1 MIDFFKFH
9 GAGNDF
15 IIINASSTIWNK
27 SDSFIKKICDCH
39 YGVGADGLIFVSL
52 CEEDNDADIRMEFF
66 NNDGCRASMC
76 GNGLRCVALFAYKYL
91 LKKNELKIK
100 TDAGVLCAR
109 ILSDNEVKIELS
121 ILDFPKKFELDEE
134 DVFFSNTGVPHLL
147 VLENEDIENIDIQKK
162 GRYWRHHNAFL
173 PEGVNVNFISEDF
186 KTSEEIKIRTY
197 ERGVEDETC
206 ACGTGI
212 VAVALTLYTF
222 FDVHPPFRFLTP
234 HNDRLTVDFLDN
246 STKLLFDKKI
256 NLTGPAVEVFH
267 GVLNKKYFAAYAEG
281 DR

>member
-15 IIINASSTIWNK
+15 IIINAFSDRWNR
-27 SDSFIKKICDCH
+27 SGTFIKRICDCH
-39 YGVGADGLIFVSL
+39 YGVGGDGLIYVSL
-52 CEEDNDADIRMEFF
+52 CNEDSDADIKMEFF

-91 LKKNELKIK
+91 LNQKELRIK
-100 TDAGVLCAR
+100 TDAGVLCAK
-109 ILSDNEVKIELS
+109 ILSDNEVEIELS
-121 ILDFPKKFELDEE
+121 ILELPRKFELDGKN
-134 DVFFSNTGVPHLL
+134 VFFSNTGVPHLL
-147 VLENEDIENIDIQKK
+147 VIADEDIKNIDIQKE
-162 GRYWRHHNAFL
+162 GAYWRYHKTFS
-173 PEGVNVNFISEDF
+173 PEGVNVNFISEGFDTE
-186 KTSEEIKIRTY
+186 KEIKIRTY

-212 VAVALTLYTF
+212 AAVALSLYTF
-222 FDVHPPFRFLTP
+222 FDVQPPFKFLTP
-234 HNDRLTVDFLDN
+234 HNDRLTVDFCNN
-246 STKLLFDKKI
+246 STRLLLDKKI

-267 GVLNKKYFAAYAEG
+267 GVLNKKYFAAYAKG